1 MGQGLTDT
9 KGQRMHILIIG
20 TGYVGLTTGVVFA
33 YIGHEVTCLD
43 TNREKIAQLQAGKVP
58 FYEPHLDEMLAQ
70 VGGRMRFVSSMEEA
84 DLAHTDVV
92 FIAVGTPS
100 LPDGNADLTYVRQAA
115 ESIAEAMDDHFLVIV
130 NKSTVPI
137 GSGNWVG
144 TLIKDAYEKR
154 NGKKAEGKF
163 AVVSNPEFLR
173 QGAALHD
180 SLYPDRVVIGS
191 ENTHGVETLREL
203 FTPILQQSFTPPPG
217 LPRPEGLHE
226 VPLLVCDLT
235 SAEVIKYAANAFLA
249 LKISYINEI
258 AHLAQKVGADAT
270 LIAKGIGLDSR
281 IGERFLNPGIGWG
294 GSCFGKDT
302 AALVATAKEYNLAM
316 PIVQAARDVN
326 YHQRTWV
333 VDALQDALK
342 ILKGKRVA
350 LLGFSFKPNTDDL
363 RDAPSLDI
371 ARLLVQ
377 RGASVRA
384 HDPVALDNARRLYPD
399 LGVRYCTQVEEALE
413 DADAIVLVTEWP
425 LYRELDWEHVKPVPL
440 VDGRNFLDRERLSA
454 LGFKVIGVGR

>member
-1 MGQGLTDT
+1 M
-9 KGQRMHILIIG
+9 RILIIG

-43 TNREKIAQLQAGKVP
+43 TNREKIAQLQAGKAP
-58 FYEPHLDEMLAQ
+58 FYEPHLDELLAQ
-70 VGGRMRFVSSMEEA
+70 VGGKMRFVSSMSEV

-100 LPDGNADLTYVRQAA
+100 LPDGNADLTNVRQAA

-154 NGKKAEGKF
+154 NGRKADNLF

-180 SLYPDRVVIGS
+180 SFYPDRVVIGS
-191 ENTHGVETLREL
+191 ENAHGVETLREL
-203 FTPILQQSFTPPPG
+203 FIPILQQSFTPPAG
-217 LPRPEGLHE
+217 LPRPEGLQE

-258 AHLAQKVGADAT
+258 AQLAQKVGADAT

-302 AALVATAKEYNLAM
+302 AALVAMAKDYNLAM

-333 VDALQDALK
+333 VDALQEALK

-350 LLGFSFKPNTDDL
+350 LLGFSFKPDTDDL

-371 ARLLVQ
+371 ARLLLQ

-384 HDPVALDNARRLYPD
+384 HDPVALENARRLYPD
-399 LGVRYCTQVEEALE
+399 LGVRYCAQVDEALE
-413 DADAIVLVTEWP
+413 DADAIVLVTEWQQ
-425 LYRELDWEHVKPVPL
+425 YRELDWEHIKPVPL